1 MEHSGHQQPPP
12 SSSST
17 TLQQQQTKP
26 RKHSTISLLSITGSS
41 PISSMMLHIDPRL
54 IPKNLFKFHK
64 VISLIIVVRFTV
76 SIVSINR
83 FFF

>member
-1 MEHSGHQQPPP
+1 MMEHSGHQQPPP

-17 TLQQQQTKP
+17 TLQQQQQTKP

-64 VISLIIVVRFTV
+64 VIIVDNCC
-76 SIVSINR
+76 SIDSIDCID
-83 FFF
+83 